1 MSQVCPSCGSSCPDS
16 QSFCPNCG
24 AKMPAS
30 PAGQQNPP
38 GWQSLPTWQQPT
50 GNYQNQP
57 HYGQNPQ
64 NPYGQNPPYGQS
76 PQNPQ
81 VPPSNPNP
89 YGQPAYGMGPGQQ
102 MAWFKFIIY
111 FQLFASAVIS
121 LITGFMVLTGA
132 HYGSDG
138 EAEFVYALFPGM
150 SPVDKVYGV
159 VLIALAVFAIVIRM
173 QLAKFQAKGPKNYM
187 AFLLANAVLSLVYV
201 IAAAIALGEFAGELD
216 YSTYIVQTIWSAVLL
231 IANYTY
237 FKKRAGLF
245 VN

>member
-1 MSQVCPSCGSSCPDS
+1 MSPICPSCGTPCQDG
-16 QSFCPNCG
+16 QNFCPNCG
-24 AKMPAS
+24 AKLSGALPVQHDS
-30 PAGQQNPP
+30 PPD
-38 GWQSLPTWQQPT
+38 
-50 GNYQNQP
+50 
-57 HYGQNPQ
+57 
-64 NPYGQNPPYGQS
+64 PYGQWIYQMPE
-76 PQNPQ
+76 
-81 VPPSNPNP
+81 
-89 YGQPAYGMGPGQQ
+89 YGMGPGQN